1 MSSKENIGISRFV
14 SCFFIGIDSNLN
26 IKGGNPLEQKKIGSF
41 LKILRKEKN
50 ITQEQFAEIIGVSGR
65 TVSRWETGS
74 NMPDL
79 DILIQIADYYEVE
92 IREIFDG
99 ERKSEKMNKEL
110 EETVLK
116 VADYSND
123 ERKRLTKRMHILFLV
138 GVVAFMVFA
147 ILDSMGLA
155 DSGYTESVASFAL
168 GFSFGML
175 VLGVIYT
182 SRYMVRIRS
191 FKMRM
196 LKRR

>member
-1 MSSKENIGISRFV
+1 MDQI
-14 SCFFIGIDSNLN
+14 
-26 IKGGNPLEQKKIGSF
+26 KIGSF
-41 LKILRKEKN
+41 LKGLRKEKN

-138 GVVAFMVFA
+138 GVTAFIVFA
-147 ILDSMGLA
+147 ILDIMELA
-155 DSGYTESVASFAL
+155 DSGYTESVASFSL
-168 GFSFGML
+168 GVSFGML

-182 SRYMVRIRS
+182 SRYMAKIRN

>member
-1 MSSKENIGISRFV
+1 M
-14 SCFFIGIDSNLN
+14 D
-26 IKGGNPLEQKKIGSF
+26 QKKIGNF
-41 LKILRKEKN
+41 LKGLRKEKN
-50 ITQEQFAEIIGVSGR
+50 ITQEQFAEVIGVSSR

-79 DILIQIADYYEVE
+79 DIIIQVADYYEVE

-99 ERKSEKMNKEL
+99 ERKGEKMNKQL

-138 GVVAFMVFA
+138 GVVAFLVFA
-147 ILDSMGLA
+147 ILDNMGLA
-155 DSGYTESVASFAL
+155 DSGYTESIASFAL
-168 GFSFGML
+168 GFSFAML

-182 SRYMVRIRS
+182 SRYMARIRE

>member
-1 MSSKENIGISRFV
+1 M
-14 SCFFIGIDSNLN
+14 D
-26 IKGGNPLEQKKIGSF
+26 QKKIGNF
-41 LKILRKEKN
+41 LKELRKEKN

-79 DILIQIADYYEVE
+79 DILLQIVDYYEVE

-123 ERKRLTKRMHILFLV
+123 ERKQLVKRMHILFLI
-138 GVVAFMVFA
+138 GIAAFIVFA
-147 ILDSMGLA
+147 ILDNLRLA
-155 DSGYTESVASFAL
+155 DSGYTEAVASFAL
-168 GFSFGML
+168 GVSFGIL
-175 VLGVIYT
+175 VLGAIYT
-182 SRYMVRIRS
+182 SRYMVRIRR
-191 FKMRM
+191 FKLRM
-196 LKRR
+196 IKRR